1 MFSRQVS
8 IGVNHEEILGTFALP
23 KTGTPG
29 ILFLHGWAGSQE
41 RDMERAQDIAAL
53 GCICF
58 TFDMRGHAGTRSQ
71 LPSVTRGDNLGD
83 VLAAYDVLASHPS
96 VDPDS
101 IAVVGSSY
109 GGYLASIL
117 TSQRPVRWLALRAP
131 ALYRDQNWDVPKA
144 ALDREDLARYRSS
157 IIPAE
162 ENRALRN
169 CRSFKGDVLIV
180 SSENDEII
188 PFTVIAS
195 YRAAFLYARS
205 LTSRVIEGADHALN
219 TRECQQAYDF
229 LLLRWLREMVLG
241 AR

>member
-1 MFSRQVS
+1 MFNKQVS
-8 IGVNHEEILGTFALP
+8 IGVDREEILGTFALP

-29 ILFLHGWAGSQE
+29 ILFLHGWAGSQK
-41 RDMERAQDIAAL
+41 RDMERAQHMAAL

-58 TFDMRGHAGTRSQ
+58 TFDMRGHAGTLSRVET
-71 LPSVTRGDNLGD
+71 VTRGDNLSD

-96 VDPDS
+96 VDPAA

-117 TSQRPVRWLALRAP
+117 TSLRPVRWLALRAP

-144 ALDREDLARYRSS
+144 SLDRADLVRYRSS
-157 IIPAE
+157 LIPTD

-169 CRSFKGDVLIV
+169 CRSFQGDVLII
-180 SSENDEII
+180 SSEKDEII
-188 PFTVIAS
+188 PSTVIAS
-195 YRAAFLYARS
+195 YRAAFLYAHS
-205 LTSRVIEGADHALN
+205 ITSRVIGGADHAL
-219 TRECQQAYDF
+219 TSAECQRAYDC